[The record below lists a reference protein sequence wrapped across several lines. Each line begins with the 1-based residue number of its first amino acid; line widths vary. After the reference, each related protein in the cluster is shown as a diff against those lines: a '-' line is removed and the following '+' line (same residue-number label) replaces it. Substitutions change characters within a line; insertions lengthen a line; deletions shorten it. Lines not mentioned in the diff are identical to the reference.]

1 MPLTQ
6 AINKGDLLVAEPSR
20 DRETR
25 PLNKAAAQRICPQSQ
40 KLKAPL
46 PENEKARIEALHAS
60 KVLDHEPQK
69 HLTEITRLAA
79 KVCSAPLAALSFV
92 DSNKVFYKSCYG
104 LSLKGLARDDSFCS
118 WVILEPEHLVVTD
131 AREDSRFSANPLVT
145 SVRGIAFY
153 AAVPLITSD
162 GLALGALAVM
172 DHRPRDLKQQQL
184 DGLATLAASAV
195 AHIELERKS
204 LALEQAVAERH
215 QAIESLTA
223 SEERY
228 TLVVRSGNDGLW
240 DWNLQTNE
248 IDFSSRWKSILGFG
262 EEELSALPDEW
273 FSRIHL
279 EDIER
284 VQADITSHLLGFTPH
299 FQSEHRLKTRDGSYR
314 WVMSRGLAAW
324 DANRGVYRMAGSM
337 TDVTERKEAEE
348 RLLHNAYH
356 DVLTGL
362 PNRAL
367 FMERLQRSLDRAK
380 DRQDYLFAV
389 LFLDVDRFKVVND
402 SLGHQVGDQLLV
414 AIARRL
420 EGSLRP
426 GDMVAR
432 LGGDEFAI
440 VLDHLKLAAD
450 ATQAA
455 ERIQKEL
462 GSPFSLSGHEVFA
475 SVSIGIAV
483 SLTPYD
489 KPEDFIRNADT
500 AMYRAKDQ
508 GRGRFEVFDK
518 EMHARAIA
526 LLELETD
533 LRKAIARDEFKIHY
547 QPIVSLENWRIAGFE
562 ALLRWEHPERGFI
575 PPAKFI
581 PVAEETGL
589 IIPIGQW
596 VLAEACKQLREWQ
609 QKYPSDPPLT
619 ISVNLSGKQFSHPN
633 LIEEISNILADT
645 GLDARSLKI
654 EITESAIIE
663 NIELA
668 TAILKQLKSLGIRIS
683 LDDFGTG
690 YSSLSYLHRF
700 PIDTLKID
708 RSFVTRMNLPK
719 NSEIVQ
725 TIVTLAVNLGM
736 DVIAEGVETREQVIH
751 LTGLDC
757 EFVQGY
763 LLSKPVDGPAIE
775 ELIEQTY
782 QKGLGQGAG
791 DAVKGF
797 TEMVGAKAQTAP
809 EKGVA
814 LSTGDL
820 APAQA
825 EKSIEVLHTG
835 VEPYITIDDEYAITG
850 SDEETLSLDRLPSQ
864 KHVYTESANSA
875 DNDNRRR
882 CERFKLAIPV
892 RVTGFDRKNGKW
904 TEMSKTLDVSRT
916 GVTLKLGRRV
926 RHGMVVHAVLPL
938 PIKLRS
944 HGYSD
949 SSFRV
954 YALVRRIDPAAG
966 GQRIVALEF
975 VGEQPPSGF
984 LEKPW
989 AVFREKNWKGI
1000 ARRREPRE
1008 ERNDIV
1014 TVEFLDHESQS
1025 LGQELALCE
1034 NRSPSGMRVRLRK
1047 TPPEFDL
1054 LRVVCLNAGIEK
1066 IAVVSNRFVGHDGA
1080 ERLCLRYTDR

>member
-6 AINKGDLLVAEPSR
+6 AINKGDLPVVDATR

-25 PLNKAAAQRICPQSQ
+25 PLNKVLAQRAGLQLQ

-46 PENEKARIEALHAS
+46 PQNEKARVEALHS
-60 KVLDHEPQK
+60 FKLLDRDPQEQ
-69 HLTEITRLAA
+69 LVEITRLAA
-79 KVCSAPLAALSFV
+79 KLCSSALAVMSFV
-92 DSNKVFYKSCYG
+92 DSSRVFYKCCFG
-104 LSLKGLARDDSFCS
+104 LSMSDMARDGSFCS
-118 WVILEPEHLVVTD
+118 WAILEPEQFVVTD
-131 AREDSRFSANPLVT
+131 ARQDVRFASNPLATARRAVT
-145 SVRGIAFY
+145 FY

-162 GLALGALAVM
+162 GLAIGALAVM
-172 DHRPRDLKQQQL
+172 DHKPRDLKPSQQEA
-184 DGLATLAASAV
+184 LAALAASAM
-195 AHIELERKS
+195 AHIELERS
-204 LALEQAVAERH
+204 SRALEQALAERH

-248 IDFSSRWKSILGFG
+248 IDFSPRWKSILGFG
-262 EEELSALPDEW
+262 EHELGSLPDEW

-279 EDIER
+279 EDVER

-337 TDVTERKEAEE
+337 TDVTERKESEE

-367 FMERLQRSLDRAK
+367 FMDRLQRSLDRAK

-420 EGSLRP
+420 EGTLRP

-440 VLDHLKLAAD
+440 VLDHLKVSAD

-462 GSPFSLSGHEVFA
+462 SAPFSLSGHEVFA
-475 SVSIGIAV
+475 SVSIGIAM
-483 SLTPYD
+483 SLTPHD
-489 KPEDFIRNADT
+489 RPEDFIRNADT

-533 LRKAIARDEFKIHY
+533 LRRAITRNEFMVHY

-575 PPAKFI
+575 SPTKFI

-589 IIPIGQW
+589 IIPIGRW

-619 ISVNLSGKQFSHPN
+619 VSVNLSGKQFSHPH
-633 LIEEISNILADT
+633 LIEEISKILEET

-668 TAILKQLKSLGIRIS
+668 TAILKQLKALGIRIS

-719 NSEIVQ
+719 NSEIVH

-757 EFVQGY
+757 EYVQGY
-763 LLSKPVDGPAIE
+763 LLSKPVDGPAME

-782 QKGLGQGAG
+782 QKGLGQGAT
-791 DAVKGF
+791 DTVKGF
-797 TEMVGAKAQTAP
+797 TELVGAKAQPAP
-809 EKGVA
+809 EKVA
-814 LSTGDL
+814 PLRTVEL
-820 APAQA
+820 APA
-825 EKSIEVLHTG
+825 EKSLDVLDNA
-835 VEPYITIDDEYAITG
+835 VEPYVTIDDEFAICGTG
-850 SDEETLSLDRLPSQ
+850 EETLSLDRLPSQ
-864 KHVYTESANSA
+864 KHVYTESASSA
-875 DNDNRRR
+875 ENDNRRR
-882 CERFKLAIPV
+882 CERFRLAIPV

-904 TEMSKTLDVSRT
+904 TEMTKTLDVSRT
-916 GVTLKLGRRV
+916 GVTIKLSRRV
-926 RHGMVVHAVLPL
+926 RHGMVLHAVLPL

-954 YALVRRIDPAAG
+954 YTLVRRIDPAVS
-966 GQRIVALEF
+966 GQRLVALEF

-989 AVFREKNWKGI
+989 AVFREKNWKGN

-1008 ERNDIV
+1008 ERSDIV
-1014 TVEFLDHESQS
+1014 TIEFLDEEAQS

-1047 TPPEFDL
+1047 PPPEFDL
-1054 LRVVCLNAGIEK
+1054 MRVICLNAGIDK
-1066 IAVVSNRFVGHDGA
+1066 MAVVSNRFVGHDGA
-1080 ERLCLRYTDR
+1080 ERLCLRYADK

>member
-1 MPLTQ
+1 MPVTQ
-6 AINKGDLLVAEPSR
+6 LINKGDLLVAETSR

-25 PLNKAAAQRICPQSQ
+25 PLNKAAAQRVGLQTL

-46 PENEKARIEALHAS
+46 PENEKARIEALHAY
-60 KVLDHEPQK
+60 KILDREPQK
-69 HLTEITRLAA
+69 HLREIARLAA
-79 KVCSAPLAALSFV
+79 KICSAPLAVISFV
-92 DSNKVFYKSCYG
+92 DSNRVLYKSCFG
-104 LSLKGLARDDSFCS
+104 LNLKEMARGGSFCS
-118 WVILEPEHLVVTD
+118 WAILEPEAFVVPD
-131 AREDSRFSANPLVT
+131 AREDSRFASSPLVT
-145 SVRGIAFY
+145 ARRGITFY
-153 AAVPLITSD
+153 AAVPLITPD
-162 GLALGALAVM
+162 GFAIGALAVM
-172 DHRPRDLKQQQL
+172 DHRPRDLKPSQR
-184 DGLATLAASAV
+184 DGLATLAASAM
-195 AHIELERKS
+195 AHIELERNS
-204 LALEQAVAERH
+204 QTLEQAVAERQ

-228 TLVVRSGNDGLW
+228 TLVVKSGNDGLW

-262 EEELSALPDEW
+262 EQELSTLPDEW

-284 VQADITSHLLGFTPH
+284 VQTDITSHLLGFTPH
-299 FQSEHRLKTRDGSYR
+299 FQNEHRLKTRDGSYR

-337 TDVTERKEAEE
+337 TDVTERKESEE

-440 VLDHLKLAAD
+440 VLDHLKLSGD

-462 GSPFSLSGHEVFA
+462 SVPFSLSGHEVFA

-533 LRKAIARDEFKIHY
+533 LRKAIARNEFKVHY

-562 ALLRWEHPERGFI
+562 ALLRWEHPEHGFI
-575 PPAKFI
+575 SPTKFI

-589 IIPIGQW
+589 IIHIGRW

-633 LIEEISNILADT
+633 LIEEISSILDDT

-668 TAILKQLKSLGIRIS
+668 TAILKQLKALGIRIS

-757 EFVQGY
+757 EYVQGY

-782 QKGLGQGAG
+782 QKGLGQGTGEVA
-791 DAVKGF
+791 KGF
-797 TEMVGAKAQTAP
+797 TELVGAKVQTVT
-809 EKGVA
+809 EKSFA
-814 LSTGDL
+814 ISTVDL
-820 APAQA
+820 APAET
-825 EKSIEVLHTG
+825 EKSLAVLDTAI
-835 VEPYITIDDEYAITG
+835 EPYITIDDEYASSG
-850 SDEETLSLDRLPSQ
+850 SDEETLNLDRLPAH
-864 KHVYTESANSA
+864 KHVYTESANGA

-892 RVTGFDRKNGKW
+892 RVSGFDRKNGKW
-904 TEMSKTLDVSRT
+904 TEMSKTLNVSRT
-916 GVTLKLGRRV
+916 GVTIKLSRRV
-926 RHGMVVHAVLPL
+926 RHGMVLHAVLPL

-954 YALVRRIDPAAG
+954 YTLVRRIDPAVG
-966 GQRIVALEF
+966 GQRVVALEF

-989 AVFREKNWKGI
+989 AVFREKSWKGI

-1008 ERNDIV
+1008 ERSDIV
-1014 TVEFLDHESQS
+1014 TVEFLDEESHS

-1034 NRSPSGMRVRLRK
+1034 NRSQSGMRVRLRK
-1047 TPPEFDL
+1047 APPEFDL
-1054 LRVVCLNAGIEK
+1054 LRVICLNAGIEK

-1080 ERLCLRYTDR
+1080 ERLCLRYAAE

>member
-1 MPLTQ
+1 MPLSQ
-6 AINKGDLLVAEPSR
+6 SINKSDLLVAEPSR
-20 DRETR
+20 ELETK
-25 PLNKAAAQRICPQSQ
+25 PLSKVIAQRAGLQSP
-40 KLKAPL
+40 KLRAPL
-46 PENEKARIEALHAS
+46 PENEKARIEALRAYNA
-60 KVLDHEPQK
+60 LDREPQEYFK
-69 HLTEITRLAA
+69 ELTRLAA
-79 KVCSAPLAALSFV
+79 QICSTPAAAISLV
-92 DSNKVFYKSCYG
+92 DSNRVFYKSCFG
-104 LSLKGLARDDSFCS
+104 SNLSETARDGSFCS
-118 WVILEPEHLVVTD
+118 WAILEPELLIIPDAQQD
-131 AREDSRFSANPLVT
+131 ARFTSNPLVT
-145 SVRGIAFY
+145 ARPAARFY
-153 AAVPLITSD
+153 AAAPLITSD
-162 GLALGALAVM
+162 GLAIGALVVI
-172 DHRPRDLKQQQL
+172 DYRPRDLKPGQRA
-184 DGLATLAASAV
+184 GLATLAASAM

-204 LALEQAVAERH
+204 LALEQAVAERQ

-228 TLVVRSGNDGLW
+228 TLVVKSGNDGLW

-248 IDFSSRWKSILGFG
+248 IDFCARWKSILGYG
-262 EEELSALPDEW
+262 EQEVSVLPDEW
-273 FSRIHL
+273 FNRIHL

-284 VQADITSHLLGFTPH
+284 VQTDITSHLLGFTPH
-299 FQSEHRLKTRDGSYR
+299 FQNEHRVKSRDGHYR

-337 TDVTERKEAEE
+337 TDVTERKESEE

-367 FMERLQRSLDRAK
+367 FMDRLTRSLDRAK
-380 DRQDYLFAV
+380 EREDYLFAV

-420 EGSLRP
+420 ESSLRP

-440 VLDHLKLAAD
+440 VLDHLKQSSD

-462 GSPFSLSGHEVFA
+462 SAPFSLSGHEVFA
-475 SVSIGIAV
+475 SVSIGIAL
-483 SLTPYD
+483 SLTPCD
-489 KPEDFIRNADT
+489 QPDDFIRNADT

-508 GRGRFEVFDK
+508 GRGRFEIFDK
-518 EMHARAIA
+518 GMHARAIA

-533 LRKAIARDEFKIHY
+533 LRKAITRNEFSVHY

-562 ALLRWEHPERGFI
+562 ALLRWQHPEHGFI
-575 PPAKFI
+575 SPTKFI

-589 IIPIGQW
+589 IIPIGRY
-596 VLAEACKQLREWQ
+596 VLAEACKQLRDWQ
-609 QKYPSDPPLT
+609 KKFPSDPPLT
-619 ISVNLSGKQFSHPN
+619 ISVNLSGKQFSHPD
-633 LIEEISNILADT
+633 LIEEISTILEET
-645 GLDARSLKI
+645 ELDARSLKI

-668 TAILKQLKSLGIRIS
+668 TAILKQLKALGIRIS

-719 NSEIVQ
+719 NSEIVR

-757 EFVQGY
+757 EYVQGY
-763 LLSKPVDGPAIE
+763 LLSKPVDGPAMQ

-782 QKGLGQGAG
+782 QKGLGQGTSEG
-791 DAVKGF
+791 VKGF
-797 TEMVGAKAQTAP
+797 TDLVGSQTQDVP
-809 EKGVA
+809 EKGFA
-814 LSTGDL
+814 IETSEL
-820 APAQA
+820 APA
-825 EKSIEVLHTG
+825 EVTKSLDVMHTS
-835 VEPYITIDDEYAITG
+835 VEPYITIDDEYAISS
-850 SDEETLSLDRLPSQ
+850 SDTETMSLDRLPTQ
-864 KHVYTESANSA
+864 KHVYTESASGA

-882 CERFKLAIPV
+882 CERFKLLIPV
-892 RVTGFDRKNGKW
+892 RVTGVDRKNGKW
-904 TEMSKTLDVSRT
+904 TEMSKTVDVSRT
-916 GVTLKLGRRV
+916 GVTLKLARRV
-926 RHGMVVHAVLPL
+926 RHGMILHVILPL

-954 YALVRRIDPAAG
+954 YALVRRIDRSVA
-966 GQRIVALEF
+966 GQRVVALEF
-975 VGEQPPSGF
+975 LGEQPPSGY

-1008 ERNDIV
+1008 DRSDIV
-1014 TVEFLDHESQS
+1014 TIEYLDESSQS

-1034 NRSPSGMRVRLRK
+1034 NRSASGMRLRLRK
-1047 TPPEFDL
+1047 SPPEFDL
-1054 LRVVCLNAGIEK
+1054 LRVICLKAGIEK
-1066 IAVVSNRFVGHDGA
+1066 MAVVSNRYVGQDGA
-1080 ERLCLRYTDR
+1080 ERLCLRFADN

>member
-1 MPLTQ
+1 M
-6 AINKGDLLVAEPSR
+6 VAEPLSN
-20 DRETR
+20 ETR
-25 PLNKAAAQRICPQSQ
+25 KLTRVAAPKGGAQSP
-40 KLKAPL
+40 KLRAPL
-46 PENEKARIEALHAS
+46 PENEEARVEALRAY
-60 KVLDHEPQK
+60 KILDAKPQK
-69 HLTEITRLAA
+69 LFGEITRLAA
-79 KVCSAPLAALSFV
+79 QTCSVPIAVISLV
-92 DSNKVFYKSCYG
+92 DSDRVCYKSVVG
-104 LSLKGLARDDSFCS
+104 LKMKESARDDSFCS
-118 WVILEPEHLVVTD
+118 WTILE
-131 AREDSRFSANPLVT
+131 REPVFVPNTKQDLRFSQNPLVAT
-145 SVRGIAFY
+145 RPCVLFY
-153 AAVPLITSD
+153 AAVPLITAE
-162 GLALGALAVM
+162 GHAIGTLAVM
-172 DHRPRDLKQQQL
+172 DYRPRELKPTQAGAL
-184 DGLATLAASAV
+184 STLAASV
-195 AHIELERKS
+195 MAHLELDRKS
-204 LALEQAVAERH
+204 RVLEQAMAERQ

-248 IDFSSRWKSILGFG
+248 IDFCPRWKSILGFG
-262 EEELSALPDEW
+262 EQEVSNRPDEW

-284 VQADITSHLLGFTPH
+284 VQTDITSHLLGITPH
-299 FQSEHRLKTRDGSYR
+299 FQNEHRVKTRDGNFR

-337 TDVTERKEAEE
+337 TDVTERKQAEE

-367 FMERLQRSLDRAK
+367 FMDRLKRSLDRAK

-432 LGGDEFAI
+432 LGGDEFSI
-440 VLDHLKLAAD
+440 VLDHLKQAGD
-450 ATQAA
+450 AQQAA

-462 GSPFSLSGHEVFA
+462 AAPFSLSGHEVFA
-475 SVSIGIAV
+475 SVSIGIAL

-489 KPEDFIRNADT
+489 QPDDFIRNADT

-518 EMHARAIA
+518 GMHARAIA

-533 LRKAIARDEFKIHY
+533 LRRAITRDEFCVHY

-562 ALLRWEHPERGFI
+562 ALLRWEHPEHGFVS
-575 PPAKFI
+575 PSKFI

-589 IIPIGQW
+589 IIPIGRY
-596 VLAEACKQLREWQ
+596 VLAEACRQLREWQ
-609 QKYPSDPPLT
+609 QQFPSDPPLT

-633 LIEEISNILADT
+633 LIEEIKEILAET
-645 GLDARSLKI
+645 GLDASSLKM

-668 TAILKQLKSLGIRIS
+668 TATLKNLKALGIKIS

-719 NSEIVQ
+719 NSEIVR

-763 LLSKPVDGPAIE
+763 LLSKPVDGVAMQ

-782 QKGLGQGAG
+782 QKGMGQPSGEGGKSFTAIIGAE
-791 DAVKGF
+791 
-797 TEMVGAKAQTAP
+797 THSEP
-809 EKGVA
+809 EKGMA
-814 LSTGDL
+814 LSAREPSPVVMT
-820 APAQA
+820 
-825 EKSIEVLHTG
+825 KSLEIIDTSH
-835 VEPYITIDDEYAITG
+835 EPYVTIDDEYAG
-850 SDEETLSLDRLPSQ
+850 ARSYEEPLSLDRLPTQ
-864 KHVYTESANSA
+864 QHVYRESSSGSA
-875 DNDNRRR
+875 SDDRRR
-882 CERFKLAIPV
+882 CERFKLLLPV
-892 RVTGFDRKNGKW
+892 RVTGFDRKGGKW

-916 GVTLKLGRRV
+916 GVTLKLTRRV
-926 RHGMVVHAVLPL
+926 RHGMVLHVILPL

-954 YALVRRIDPAAG
+954 YALVRRIDPPVE
-966 GQRIVALEF
+966 GQRLVGLEF
-975 VGEQPPSGF
+975 VGEQPPSGY

-989 AVFREKNWKGI
+989 AVFRDKAWKGI

-1008 ERNDIV
+1008 ERSDIV
-1014 TVEFLDHESQS
+1014 VVEYLDESRQS
-1025 LGQELALCE
+1025 LGQERALCE
-1034 NRSPSGMRVRLRK
+1034 NRSQSGMRLRLRV
-1047 TPPEFDL
+1047 TPPDFDL
-1054 LRVVCLNAGIEK
+1054 VRVICMNGGMEK
-1066 IAVVSNRFVGHDGA
+1066 IAIVTNRYVGQDGA
-1080 ERLCLRYTDR
+1080 ERLCLRFAEK